1 MGIESAT
8 PQIKAL
14 RLEVEKK
21 FGKKCEV
28 PMDFVVL
35 ADQIELS
42 LRQHIS
48 SSTLERVWNYSTRA
62 QATISMHTINILC
75 QYIGIDEWNSF
86 CKSLNENG
94 VIDSDMVNGENIEA
108 CSLSVGDILQIGWL
122 PNRKCIIEYLGD
134 YKFRAIK
141 CENSTMQPGDIFKCV
156 EFIKNQPAIMDE
168 FIQSGDC
175 QRNHKRYIAG
185 KHHGLSFIKK
195 INDQSPYM
203 A

>member
-14 RLEVEKK
+14 RLEVEQN

-28 PMDFVVL
+28 PADFITL
-35 ADQIELS
+35 ADKIESS

-48 SSTLERVWNYSTRA
+48 SSTLERVWNYSTRG

-75 QYIGIDEWNSF
+75 KFIGKADWREF
-86 CKSLNENG
+86 CKSLNKAG
-94 VIDSDMVNGENIEA
+94 IIDSDMVNVE
-108 CSLSVGDILQIGWL
+108 SLSCKSLSIGDKIEIGWL
-122 PNRKCIIEYLGD
+122 PDRKCVIEYLGD
-134 YKFRAIK
+134 YKFRATQ
-141 CENSTMQPGDIFKCV
+141 CENSTMQPGDTFRCV

-168 FIQSGDC
+168 FIQSRDV
-175 QRNHKRYIAG
+175 NKSHKRYIAG

-195 INDQSPYM
+195 INVSD
-203 A
+203 